1 MTAPEGILEVPASRR
16 DVLEEV
22 VRRLSAA
29 RRVVLT
35 THVGAD
41 GDGTG
46 SQVAIACWLRSRGVD
61 VTIVNPTPFPET
73 LRFLLPDADLVAELG
88 DGRAEKA
95 LEEMDL
101 ALVLDTSE
109 ANRVAPL
116 MNWLVPEN
124 TIVVDHHPAGPTVVG
139 DLRIQDATAAAA
151 GELVFDIVTLA
162 EGEWS
167 HEMALGVYVAIVSDT
182 GSFRFS
188 NTTPRTHAI
197 AGQMLEYGVNP
208 ESVFQKLFATAP
220 RRKIELLR
228 EALATLDTDEELGL
242 TWMVVPLEVGER
254 LGATGEDFEG
264 LIEHARSLHGTRIA
278 LLLREVAPGETK
290 VSFRSSGDADV
301 NRIARAFGGGGHAK
315 AAGAMIRSGGQE
327 SLKQVLAEVR
337 RGVSDGAESGGG

>member
-1 MTAPEGILEVPASRR
+1 MTTTEDILSVPAERR
-16 DVLEEV
+16 DALEEV
-22 VRRLSAA
+22 VRRLRAA
-29 RRVVLT
+29 HRVVLT
-35 THVGAD
+35 THMGAD
-41 GDGTG
+41 GDGAG
-46 SQVAIACWLRSRGVD
+46 SEVAIAYWLRSRKVE

-73 LRFLLPDADLVAELG
+73 LRFLLPDADFVAELG

-95 LEEMDL
+95 LNEMDV
-101 ALVLDTSE
+101 ALVLDASE

-116 MNWLVPEN
+116 MDWLVPEK

-139 DLRIQDATAAAA
+139 DLRIQDTTAAAA
-151 GELVFDIVTLA
+151 GELVFDLITLA
-162 EGEWS
+162 GGEWN

-197 AGQMLEYGVNP
+197 AGRMLEHGVDP
-208 ESVFQKLFATAP
+208 ESVFQKLFATAS

-228 EALATLDTDEELGL
+228 EALATLDTDDEVGL
-242 TWMVVPLEVGER
+242 AWMVVPFEIGER
-254 LGATGEDFEG
+254 LGVTSEDFDG
-264 LIEHARSLHGTRIA
+264 LIEHARSLQGTRIA

-315 AAGAMIRSGGQE
+315 AAGAMIRASGE
-327 SLKQVLAEVR
+327 ETLRQVLA
-337 RGVSDGAESGGG
+337 

>member
-1 MTAPEGILEVPASRR
+1 MSAAADILGIPPARKAA
-16 DVLEEV
+16 LEEV

-41 GDGTG
+41 GDGAG
-46 SQVAIACWLRSRGVD
+46 SQVAIARWLQSRGVEA
-61 VTIVNPTPFPET
+61 TIVNPTPFPET
-73 LRFLLPDADLVAELG
+73 LRFLLPDPEFVAELG
-88 DGRAEKA
+88 DGRAERA
-95 LEEMDL
+95 LDEMDL

-116 MNWLVPEN
+116 MDWLVPEK

-139 DLRIQDATAAAA
+139 DLRVQDTTAAAA
-151 GELVFDIVTLA
+151 GELVFDIITLA
-162 EGEWS
+162 GGEWD
-167 HEMALGVYVAIVSDT
+167 HAMALGVYVAIVSDT

-188 NTTPRTHAI
+188 NTTPRAHAI
-197 AGQMLEYGVNP
+197 AGRMLEHGVDP

-228 EALATLDTDEELGL
+228 EALATLDSDDDLGIA
-242 TWMVVPLEVGER
+242 WMVVPFEIGER
-254 LGATGEDFEG
+254 LGTTGEDFEG
-264 LIEHARSLHGTRIA
+264 LIEHARSLQGTRIA
-278 LLLREVAPGETK
+278 LLLREVSPGETK

-315 AAGAMIRSGGQE
+315 AAGAMIRSSGTDALE
-327 SLKQVLAEVR
+327 QVLAEVR
-337 RGVSDGAESGGG
+337 KGG

>member
-1 MTAPEGILEVPASRR
+1 MTATEDILSVPTERR
-16 DVLEEV
+16 AALEEV
-22 VRRLSAA
+22 ARRLSAA

-46 SQVAIACWLRSRGVD
+46 SQVAIACWLRSQKVE
-61 VTIVNPTPFPET
+61 VTIVNPTPFPDT
-73 LRFLLPDADLVAELG
+73 LRFLLPDSDLVAELG
-88 DGRAEKA
+88 GGRAEKA
-95 LEEMDL
+95 LNDMDV

-116 MNWLVPEN
+116 MDWLVPEK

-139 DLRIQDATAAAA
+139 DLRVQDTTAAAA
-151 GELVFDIVTLA
+151 GELVFDLITLA
-162 EGEWS
+162 GGEWS

-188 NTTPRTHAI
+188 NTTHRTHAI
-197 AGQMLEYGVNP
+197 AGRMLEHGVDP

-228 EALATLDTDEELGL
+228 EALATLDTDDELGL
-242 TWMVVPLEVGER
+242 AWMVVPFEIGER
-254 LGATGEDFEG
+254 LGATSEDFDG
-264 LIEHARSLHGTRIA
+264 LIEHARSLQGTRIA

-315 AAGAMIRSGGQE
+315 AAGAMIRATGEE
-327 SLKQVLAEVR
+327 SLRQVLAEVR
-337 RGVSDGAESGGG
+337 KQEG